1 MKQETKATIVKIA
14 GAVLKIIGDT
24 LSSRGQD
31 STKTQSRQSKSE

>member
-14 GAVLKIIGDT
+14 GEVLKIIGDT